1 MSNPFEPLPLDE
13 QWSPE
18 RAISE
23 DDWRMA
29 VDAFQATDD
38 DYTTDPEE
46 IRKARGNILS
56 TASGM
61 PNTTDCSRVTQ
72 SKCTSSSAI

>member
-23 DDWRMA
+23 EDWRMA

-38 DYTTDPEE
+38 EFDMVT
-46 IRKARGNILS
+46 
-56 TASGM
+56 
-61 PNTTDCSRVTQ
+61 TQ
-72 SKCTSSSAI
+72 SNYIGSGAL